1 MSVTAQINYYA
12 SGPAHSPEEPK
23 PSPVVPDP
31 ELLPLFDKD
40 YEPISSDLDNRLGKA
55 IGTFSFAAFD
65 RLNPEPTKE
74 QSNV

>member
-1 MSVTAQINYYA
+1 VT
-12 SGPAHSPEEPK
+12 PEEPK
-23 PSPVVPDP
+23 PSPPVVP

-40 YEPISSDLDNRLGKA
+40 HEPISSDLDNRLGKA

-65 RLNPEPTKE
+65 RLNPEPTEE